1 MAAQYLRRQNRR
13 NVTVFLK
20 NIQSCISRFRA
31 YPNKPLYPQGKP
43 DACVVGE
50 KTFSTQLDMKDTTL
64 SNGVNVEQTTLSEPF
79 WPAAL
84 VLDSAIGGQVF
95 TRPHNETVIRI
106 SS

>member
-1 MAAQYLRRQNRR
+1 MAAQYFRRQNRR

-50 KTFSTQLDMKDTTL
+50 KTFSTPLDMKDTT
-64 SNGVNVEQTTLSEPF
+64 SNRVNVEQTTPGEARLPAARYF

-84 VLDSAIGGQVF
+84 AFPIYRDSA
-95 TRPHNETVIRI
+95 
-106 SS
+106 S